1 MATSS
6 KEIYNHLLSRSK
18 PDQRNPNTSESS
30 EETLDVGLPCLDSGK
45 PFGLIRQYGDWIRP
59 YYWNCLFVVAVGFA
73 SVCVGLLHPLVVR
86 YLIDSVV
93 MNATML
99 VDEKSVMAIA
109 LVVIALLILLV
120 STGLDLI
127 RRFEYEDV
135 NTKVMCRMKRRLFSH
150 FLRLPLQS
158 LERLKTGGVVSR
170 LLRDTEGTEDLFDHL
185 FVNPMIQGVRV
196 LMTLI
201 LVLWINFEVAIYS
214 LMAIPIL
221 VFVNHW
227 VMLKISPL
235 YAHMYDRWGILY
247 TMGYELFGGIRI
259 LRMFNQE
266 KREELRFARQTHV
279 IGRLGN
285 RAKNLRFI
293 VDRSWVMLL
302 AVSALVAVCA
312 GSLLHIH
319 GRATIGDIFAVSL
332 YITFVLQPISS
343 VMTSVSAAQSGLA
356 SFRRVNQ
363 IFKMDRI
370 KESYFEGMPAPT
382 SVQRIEFD
390 SLMFSYDKRQPVLKN
405 INLNVESG
413 DFVALVGES
422 GAGKSTLIDVLSRFH
437 DPDSGSIR
445 INGTDYLEFDLRTY
459 RNFIAVVE
467 QEVTLF
473 DGTIEDNIAFG
484 KTDAAHEEIV
494 AAAKA
499 ADAHGF
505 ITELPEGYQTR
516 IGERGNSLSGGQ
528 RQRLS
533 IARAFLTNPAVLIF
547 DEATSNLDVDTER
560 RIQESLDKLVEDRTT
575 FVIAH
580 RLSTVRKASK
590 IVVMQEGEIV
600 EAGTH
605 EELMGLKGYYHSMV
619 SKQLDY
625 IGGEAVV
632 LSQSKTYSAVS
643 DAAESSEI
651 SSPDARGIGL
661 P

>member
-1 MATSS
+1 MTTSS
-6 KEIYNHLLSRSK
+6 KKAYKHLLSQPK

-30 EETLDVGLPCLDSGK
+30 KEELEMDSSGLASGK
-45 PFGLIRQYGDWIRP
+45 PFGLIRHYADWIRP
-59 YYWNCLFVVAVGFA
+59 YYRNCFFVVVVGFV
-73 SVCVGLLHPLVVR
+73 SVCIGLLHPLVVR

-93 MNATML
+93 MNEAML
-99 VDEKSVMAIA
+99 VQEQAIMAIA

-150 FLRLPLQS
+150 LLRLPLQT

-170 LLRDTEGTEDLFDHL
+170 LLKDTDGTEDLIDHL
-185 FVNPMIQGVRV
+185 FVNPLTQGIRV

-201 LVLWINFEVAIYS
+201 LVLWINVEVAIYS
-214 LMAIPIL
+214 LLAIPLL
-221 VFVNHW
+221 VLVNHK
-227 VMLKISPL
+227 VMLKISPIFGHIYERLGVL
-235 YAHMYDRWGILY
+235 YV
-247 TMGYELFGGIRI
+247 MGYELFGGIRI
-259 LRMFNQE
+259 LRMYNQE
-266 KREELRFARQTHV
+266 KREEFRFARQAHV

-293 VDRSWVMLL
+293 VDRSWMLLL

-343 VMTSVSAAQSGLA
+343 VMSSISAAQSGLA

-363 IFKMDRI
+363 IFIMDRI
-370 KESYFEGMPAPT
+370 KESYFEGISAPT

-390 SLMFSYDKRQPVLKN
+390 ALTFSYDERQPVLKN
-405 INLNVESG
+405 INLTVESG

-422 GAGKSTLIDVLSRFH
+422 GAGKSTLIDIFSRFH

-445 INGTDYLEFDLRTY
+445 INGIDYREFDLRTY

-467 QEVTLF
+467 QEITLF

-484 KTDAAHEEIV
+484 KPDATHDEIV
-494 AAAKA
+494 AAARA

-505 ITELPEGYQTR
+505 ISELRDGYQTL

-533 IARAFLTNPAVLIF
+533 MARAFLTNPAVLIL

-560 RIQESLDKLVEDRTT
+560 RIQGSLAKLVEDRTT

-590 IVVMQEGEIV
+590 IVVMQEGEII
-600 EAGTH
+600 ETGTH
-605 EELMGLKGYYHSMV
+605 EELMGLKGYYYSMV
-619 SKQLDY
+619 CKQLDF
-625 IGGEAVV
+625 IDGKGVV
-632 LSQSKTYSAVS
+632 EFETT
-643 DAAESSEI
+643 
-651 SSPDARGIGL
+651 
-661 P
+661 

>member
-1 MATSS
+1 MC
-6 KEIYNHLLSRSK
+6 KCLLSRTK
-18 PDQRNPNTSESS
+18 PDHKDPSTDESA
-30 EETLDVGLPCLDSGK
+30 ENAPQVDHPRSGADK
-45 PFGLIRQYGDWIRP
+45 PFGLIRQYADWIRP
-59 YYWNCLFVVAVGFA
+59 YYRNCLFVVAVGFA

-93 MNATML
+93 MNETML
-99 VDEKSVMAIA
+99 VQEQAVLAIA
-109 LVVIALLILLV
+109 LVVIALLILIV
-120 STGLDLI
+120 STGLDLV

-201 LVLWINFEVAIYS
+201 LVLWVNFEVAIYS

-235 YAHMYDRWGILY
+235 YSHMSERWGMLY
-247 TMGYELFGGIRI
+247 AMGYELFGGIRI
-259 LRMFNQE
+259 LRMYNQE
-266 KREELRFARQTHV
+266 KREELRFARQAHV

-293 VDRSWVMLL
+293 VDRSWVTLL
-302 AVSALVAVCA
+302 AVSALLAVCV

-343 VMTSVSAAQSGLA
+343 VMTSISAAQSGLA

-363 IFKMDRI
+363 IFKMDQI

-390 SLMFSYDKRQPVLKN
+390 SLTFSYDKRQPVLKG
-405 INLNVESG
+405 INLNVEAG

-422 GAGKSTLIDVLSRFH
+422 GAGKSTLIDILSRFH

-484 KTDAAHEEIV
+484 KSDATSEEIV

-499 ADAHGF
+499 ADAHDF
-505 ITELPEGYQTR
+505 ITEFTDGYQTR

-533 IARAFLTNPAVLIF
+533 IARAFLTNPAVLIL

-560 RIQESLDKLVEDRTT
+560 RIQASIDKLVEDRTT

-590 IVVMQEGEIV
+590 IVVMQEGEII

-605 EELMGLKGYYHSMV
+605 EELMGLNGYYYSMV

-625 IGGEAVV
+625 IGGKDIVASK
-632 LSQSKTYSAVS
+632 SQTDPSPAACGV
-643 DAAESSEI
+643 AESRDL
-651 SSPDARGIGL
+651 SSPDTHSVRL